1 MPVMV
6 TSEAKE
12 SVYIR
17 GRKCARSWA
26 SWAGVNIVDDGD
38 DGAAERSFAGVMDG
52 RAEQKRRGEV
62 CRGGKLRLGG

>member
-1 MPVMV
+1 MPVAV

-26 SWAGVNIVDDGD
+26 SWEGVNIVVDDDDDDDDDND
-38 DGAAERSFAGVMDG
+38 DGAAGRSFAGVMEG
-52 RAEQKRRGEV
+52 REQGRR
-62 CRGGKLRLGG
+62 

>member
-17 GRKCARSWA
+17 GRKCARSWS
-26 SWAGVNIVDDGD
+26 SWAGVNIVDDD
-38 DGAAERSFAGVMDG
+38 DGDAERPVAGV
-52 RAEQKRRGEV
+52 EEKKRRGV
-62 CRGGKLRLGG
+62 LR